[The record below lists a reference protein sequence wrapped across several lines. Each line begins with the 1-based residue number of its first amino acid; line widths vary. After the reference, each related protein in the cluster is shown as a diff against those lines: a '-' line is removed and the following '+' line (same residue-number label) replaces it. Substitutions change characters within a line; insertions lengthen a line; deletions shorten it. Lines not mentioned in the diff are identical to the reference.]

1 MHMAIR
7 DDQVKKSFWPRTL
20 FNRFCPKSNITKTIF
35 ILFGH
40 GLKGQGRKQSD
51 FSDSKAGLDTMT
63 GPFEGRRSLQAY
75 YVHFRA
81 RGSKQKKAKPF
92 TQWFQEIV
100 KSF

>member
-1 MHMAIR
+1 MVCKCR
-7 DDQVKKSFWPRTL
+7 LQVPGDVGDVLGECDVRH
-20 FNRFCPKSNITKTIF
+20 TKT
-35 ILFGH
+35 
-40 GLKGQGRKQSD
+40 GQRAPAAIDCETEGVK
-51 FSDSKAGLDTMT
+51 TPT
-63 GPFEGRRSLQAY
+63 GWAFEGRRSLQAY